1 MGTELVDRYLSDA
14 IAFAATAA
22 LALALA
28 APATRGT
35 GRLALSKESV
45 SIVGYHHWGV
55 EFSWKLTVSSAMI
68 SSRLRSIVYV

>member
-1 MGTELVDRYLSDA
+1 METEQADRYLSDA

-35 GRLALSKESV
+35 SRLALSKESV
-45 SIVGYHHWGV
+45 SIVGCHHWGPDQLEAYGV
-55 EFSWKLTVSSAMI
+55 FGDDLV
-68 SSRLRSIVYV
+68 